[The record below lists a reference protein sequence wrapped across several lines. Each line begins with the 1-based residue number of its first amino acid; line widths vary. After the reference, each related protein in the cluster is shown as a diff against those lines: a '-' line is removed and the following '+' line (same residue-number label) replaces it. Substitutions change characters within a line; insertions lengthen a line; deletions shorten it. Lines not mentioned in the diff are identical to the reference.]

1 MQIASQ
7 QLLPIKYFRQV
18 NHKSGFVAI
27 VGKPNAGKST
37 LMNTLIGYDL
47 SVVNNKAQ
55 TTRHRIKGILN
66 SNDYQV
72 IFSDTPG
79 LIKPVYKLHE
89 KMMGAVEESFED
101 ADLILYIT
109 ETADLNIDESVKE
122 KLLNCNV
129 PLFVVLNKVDIADQE
144 KIDKAVAHWQE
155 VLKPEF
161 IFPVSALRNFYLEVL
176 LKHIVDRLPEAPPY
190 FDKDESLSDR
200 DMRFFTAEIIRE
212 RILAF
217 YQKEIPYSVEVK
229 VISYKEEPE
238 IDKISVVLF
247 VTRESQ
253 KGILLGKN
261 GAAIKKLGTES
272 RKKLEEILGKK
283 VFLELTV
290 KVEENWRDDDKTLKR
305 FGYE

>member
-1 MQIASQ
+1 MS
-7 QLLPIKYFRQV
+7 
-18 NHKSGFVAI
+18 HKSGFVAI

-37 LMNTLIGYDL
+37 LMNALLGQTLTM
-47 SVVNNKAQ
+47 VNPKAQ

-66 SNDYQV
+66 GDDYQV

-79 LIKPVYKLHE
+79 VIEPVYKLHE
-89 KMMGAVEESFED
+89 KMMGAVNEAFSD
-101 ADLILYIT
+101 ADVILYIT
-109 ETADLNIDESVKE
+109 ETADLNLDDLTKS
-122 KLLNCNV
+122 KLLSSDV
-129 PLFVVLNKVDIADQE
+129 PLFVVMNKVDISDQE
-144 KIDKAVAHWQE
+144 QIDKAMAHWQE
-155 VLKPEF
+155 VLKPES
-161 IFPVSALRNFYLEVL
+161 IFPVSALRSFYLDVL
-176 LKHIVDRLPEAPPY
+176 LKHILEKLPESPPY

-200 DMRFFTAEIIRE
+200 DTRFFVEEIIRE

-229 VISYKEEPE
+229 VMSYKESDD
-238 IDKISVVLF
+238 IDRIYVTLF

-253 KGILLGKN
+253 KMILIGKG

-272 RKKLEEILGKK
+272 RKKIEEIVNKK

-290 KVEENWRDDDKTLKR
+290 KVEDNWRDDEKQLKR

>member
-1 MQIASQ
+1 M
-7 QLLPIKYFRQV
+7 

-37 LMNTLIGYDL
+37 LMNALLGEDL
-47 SVVNNKAQ
+47 TMVNPKAQ

-66 SNDYQV
+66 GDDYQV

-79 LIKPVYKLHE
+79 VIAEPVYKLHE
-89 KMMGAVEESFED
+89 KMMGAVNEAFED
-101 ADLILYIT
+101 ADVLLYIT
-109 ETADLNIDESVKE
+109 EIADLNLDEVTKA
-122 KLLNCNV
+122 KLTGSSV
-129 PLFVVLNKVDIADQE
+129 PLFVVLNKVDVSDQE
-144 KIDKAVAHWQE
+144 QIDKAIAHWKE
-155 VLKPEF
+155 TLKPEQ
-161 IFPVSALRNFYLEVL
+161 IFPVSALRNFYLDVL
-176 LKHIVDRLPEAPPY
+176 LKHILEKLPESPPY
-190 FDKDESLSDR
+190 FDKDDSLSDR
-200 DMRFFTAEIIRE
+200 DTRFFVEEIIRE

-229 VISYKEEPE
+229 VMQYKESDD
-238 IDKISVVLF
+238 IDRIYVTLF

-253 KGILLGKN
+253 KVILLGKG

-272 RKKLEEILGKK
+272 RKKIEAVVNKK

-290 KVEENWRDDDKTLKR
+290 KVEENWRDDEKQLKR

>member
-1 MQIASQ
+1 
-7 QLLPIKYFRQV
+7 V

-37 LMNTLIGYDL
+37 LMNAFLGQTLTM
-47 SVVNNKAQ
+47 VNPKAQ

-66 SNDYQV
+66 GDDYQV

-79 LIKPVYKLHE
+79 VIEPVYKLHE
-89 KMMGAVEESFED
+89 KMMGAVNEAFSD
-101 ADLILYIT
+101 ADVILYIT
-109 ETADLNIDESVKE
+109 EIADLNLDELTKS
-122 KLLNCNV
+122 KLLNSNV
-129 PLFVVLNKVDIADQE
+129 PLFVVMNKIDISDQE
-144 KIDKAVAHWQE
+144 QIDKAMAHWQE
-155 VLKPEF
+155 ELKPEA
-161 IFPVSALRNFYLEVL
+161 IFPVSALRSFYLDVL
-176 LKHIVDRLPEAPPY
+176 LKHILEKLPESPPY
-190 FDKDESLSDR
+190 FDKDDSLSDR
-200 DMRFFTAEIIRE
+200 DTRFFVEEIIRE

-229 VISYKEEPE
+229 VMSYKESDD
-238 IDKISVVLF
+238 IDRIYVTLF

-253 KGILLGKN
+253 KMILIGKG

-272 RKKLEEILGKK
+272 RKKIEEVVSKK

-290 KVEENWRDDDKTLKR
+290 KVEDNWRDDEKQLKR